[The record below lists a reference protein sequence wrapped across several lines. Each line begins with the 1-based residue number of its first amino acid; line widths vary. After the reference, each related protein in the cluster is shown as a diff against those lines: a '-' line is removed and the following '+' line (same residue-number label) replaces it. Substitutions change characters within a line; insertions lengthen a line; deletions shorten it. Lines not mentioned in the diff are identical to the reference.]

1 MMKSVRILIL
11 SLLLLPM
18 VLFSQSRKELERQ
31 RKNTLKQLETTT
43 QMLKETKKSETATT
57 NKLRIINQSIKE
69 REALIDNIGLEIKAI
84 DNEVDSLTEAKRLL
98 EEELQRVKN
107 EYAVMVRR
115 THIEQMNANWLTF
128 LLSAD
133 DFSQALRRLR
143 YLTEFSKY
151 RQAQGEKILSLQ
163 TEIER
168 QSNQLLADR
177 EQKEEIK
184 NLNVKE
190 RENLTND
197 KRKQSQMLTQLKSKE
212 KTLRAQQ
219 KQQQKK
225 ANELNSKIEKL
236 IAEEIRKAEEAKK
249 KKEGKTGTTK
259 PADKTSGTV
268 DAASTLT
275 KEERLVAGNF
285 EANKGR
291 LPWPVEK
298 GFVSGSFGV
307 QPHPQLEHV
316 TINNKGLYLQTTKGS
331 SARAVFQ
338 GEVTQCFAIPGSN
351 NAVIVKHGN
360 YRTVYANLT
369 TINVKVGDKVT
380 AKQKIGTI
388 YSDPENDNKT
398 ELYFQLW
405 KDRTVIDPKPWLS
418 R

>member
-1 MMKSVRILIL
+1 MQHIRNILLLIL
-11 SLLLLPM
+11 
-18 VLFSQSRKELERQ
+18 VLAFSALGAQSRKELERQ
-31 RKNTLKQLETTT
+31 RKNTLKQLETTN

-69 REALIDNIGLEIKAI
+69 RQTLIDNIDLEINAI
-84 DNEVDSLTEAKRLL
+84 DSEVDSLTAARQRLMA
-98 EEELQRVKN
+98 ELQRVKDD
-107 EYAVMVRR
+107 YAEMIRR

-151 RQAQGEKILSLQ
+151 RQMQGEKILQL
-163 TEIER
+163 TAEIEQ
-168 QSNQLLADR
+168 QSQQLLADR
-177 EQKEEIK
+177 SAKEEIK
-184 NLNVKE
+184 SLNE
-190 RENLTND
+190 RERETLDRD
-197 KRKQSQMLTQLKSKE
+197 KQKQAKMLTQLKAKE
-212 KTLRAQQ
+212 KDLRAQQ
-219 KQQQKK
+219 KKQQKK
-225 ANELNSKIEKL
+225 ANDLNNKIEKL

-249 KKEGKTGTTK
+249 KSGGKSGGTTK
-259 PADKTSGTV
+259 PADKSGNNV
-268 DAASTLT
+268 DALT
-275 KEERLVAGNF
+275 KEEQLVAGNF

-298 GFVSGSFGV
+298 GFVSGNFGV

-316 TINNKGLYLQTTKGS
+316 TINNKGIYLQTTKGS
-331 SARAVFQ
+331 VARAVFQ
-338 GEVTQCFAIPGSN
+338 GEVTQCFAIPGTN
-351 NAVIVKHGN
+351 NAVIIKHGN

-369 TINVKVGDKVT
+369 SINVKVGDKVA

-388 YSDPENDNKT
+388 YSDPESDNKT

>member
-1 MMKSVRILIL
+1 MKNVRNIL
-11 SLLLLPM
+11 
-18 VLFSQSRKELERQ
+18 LFITLIIAVAVSGQSRKELERQ

-43 QMLKETKKSETATT
+43 QMLKETKQNEKATS

-69 REALIDNIGLEIKAI
+69 RQKLIDNIGMEINAI
-84 DNEVDSLTEAKRLL
+84 DTEVDSLTSVRDQLST
-98 EEELQRVKN
+98 ELVRIKN
-107 EYAVMVRR
+107 DYATMIRR

-133 DFSQALRRLR
+133 DFSQAIRRLR
-143 YLTEFSKY
+143 YLNEFSKY
-151 RQAQGEKILSLQ
+151 RQQQGERIL
-163 TEIER
+163 EITAQIEQ
-168 QSNQLLADR
+168 QSQQLLADR
-177 EQKEEIK
+177 QQKEEIK
-184 NLNVKE
+184 VLNE
-190 RENLTND
+190 RERATLDSD
-197 KRKQSQMLTQLKSKE
+197 KQKQAKMLSQLKAKE
-212 KTLRAQQ
+212 KDLRAQQ
-219 KQQQKK
+219 RKHQKK
-225 ANELNSKIEKL
+225 ADELNRKIEKL

-249 KKEGKTGTTK
+249 KKQGGSTK
-259 PADKTSGTV
+259 PADKPGEDSGKE
-268 DAASTLT
+268 STMT
-275 KEERLVAGNF
+275 KEEKLVAGNF

-291 LPWPVEK
+291 MPWPVEK

-316 TINNKGLYLQTTKGS
+316 TINNKGIYLQTTKGS
-331 SARAVFQ
+331 AARAVFQ

-369 TINVKVGDKVT
+369 SIFVKVGDKVS

-405 KDRTVIDPKPWLS
+405 KDKTVINPQPWLS
-418 R
+418 K

>member
-1 MMKSVRILIL
+1 MKNVRNIL
-11 SLLLLPM
+11 
-18 VLFSQSRKELERQ
+18 LFITLIIAVAVSGQSRKELERQ

-43 QMLKETKKSETATT
+43 QMLKETKQNEKATS

-69 REALIDNIGLEIKAI
+69 RQKLIDNIGLEINAI
-84 DNEVDSLTEAKRLL
+84 DTEVDSLTSVRDQLST
-98 EEELQRVKN
+98 ELVRIKN
-107 EYAVMVRR
+107 DYATMIRR

-133 DFSQALRRLR
+133 DFSQAIRRLR
-143 YLTEFSKY
+143 YLNEFSKY
-151 RQAQGEKILSLQ
+151 RQQQGERILGITAQ
-163 TEIER
+163 IEQ
-168 QSNQLLADR
+168 QSQQLLADR
-177 EQKEEIK
+177 QQKEEIK
-184 NLNVKE
+184 VLNE
-190 RENLTND
+190 RERATLDSD
-197 KRKQSQMLTQLKSKE
+197 KQKQAKMLSQLKAKE
-212 KTLRAQQ
+212 KDLRAQQ
-219 KQQQKK
+219 RKHQKK
-225 ANELNSKIEKL
+225 ADELNRKIEKL

-249 KKEGKTGTTK
+249 KKQGGSTK
-259 PADKTSGTV
+259 PADKPGEDSGKE
-268 DAASTLT
+268 STMT
-275 KEERLVAGNF
+275 KEEKLVAGNF

-291 LPWPVEK
+291 MPWPVEK

-316 TINNKGLYLQTTKGS
+316 TINNKGIYLQTTNGS
-331 SARAVFQ
+331 AARAVFQ

-369 TINVKVGDKVT
+369 SIFVKVGDKVS

-405 KDRTVIDPKPWLS
+405 KDKTVINPQPWLS
-418 R
+418 K

>member
-1 MMKSVRILIL
+1 MQHIRNILLLIL
-11 SLLLLPM
+11 
-18 VLFSQSRKELERQ
+18 VLAFSALGAQSRKELERQ
-31 RKNTLKQLETTT
+31 RKNTLKQLETTN

-69 REALIDNIGLEIKAI
+69 RQTLIDNIDLEINAI
-84 DNEVDSLTEAKRLL
+84 DSEVDSLTAARQRLMA
-98 EEELQRVKN
+98 ELQRVKDD
-107 EYAVMVRR
+107 YAEMIRR

-151 RQAQGEKILSLQ
+151 RQMQGEKILQL
-163 TEIER
+163 TAEIEQ
-168 QSNQLLADR
+168 QSQQLLADR
-177 EQKEEIK
+177 SAKEEIK
-184 NLNVKE
+184 NLNE
-190 RENLTND
+190 RERETLDRD
-197 KRKQSQMLTQLKSKE
+197 KQKQAKMLTQLKAKE
-212 KTLRAQQ
+212 KDLRAQQ
-219 KQQQKK
+219 KKQQKK
-225 ANELNSKIEKL
+225 ANDLNNKIEKL

-249 KKEGKTGTTK
+249 KSGGKSGGTTK
-259 PADKTSGTV
+259 PADKSGNNV
-268 DAASTLT
+268 DALT
-275 KEERLVAGNF
+275 KEEQLVAGNF

-298 GFVSGSFGV
+298 GFVSGNFGV

-316 TINNKGLYLQTTKGS
+316 TINNKGIYLQTTKGS
-331 SARAVFQ
+331 VARAVFQ
-338 GEVTQCFAIPGSN
+338 GEVTQCFAIPGTN

-369 TINVKVGDKVT
+369 SINVKVGDKVA

-388 YSDPENDNKT
+388 YSDPESDNKT

-405 KDRTVIDPKPWLS
+405 KDRMVIDPKPWLS